1 RLVHDIHNPSQYIFD
16 EAKANKP
23 IAFIERFCKHSKGQW
38 AGKPVT
44 LELFQKAYIS
54 ALFGFVDKD
63 TGLRRFKESMFYV
76 ARKNGKSTMLA
87 SIALYMMIAD
97 GEGGA
102 EVYSIASKRDQAKI
116 LFDEA
121 HNMIKQSEYL
131 SKHIRKRK
139 SDLYFPLT
147 MSKFMPLARNSN
159 T

>member
-1 RLVHDIHNPSQYIFD
+1 
-16 EAKANKP
+16 
-23 IAFIERFCKHSKGQW
+23 
-38 AGKPVT
+38 
-44 LELFQKAYIS
+44 
-54 ALFGFVDKD
+54 
-63 TGLRRFKESMFYV
+63 RRFKESMFYV

-87 SIALYMMIAD
+87 SIALYMMIED

-131 SKHIRKRK
+131 WKHISKRK

-159 T
+159 TLDGVNSSLTVIDELHSISDRNMYEVMKQSQSARQQPLL